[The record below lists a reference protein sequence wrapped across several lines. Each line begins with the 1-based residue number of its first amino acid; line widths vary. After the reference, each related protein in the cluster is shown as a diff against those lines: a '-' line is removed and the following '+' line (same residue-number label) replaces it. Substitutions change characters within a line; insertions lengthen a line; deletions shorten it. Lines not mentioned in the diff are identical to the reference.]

1 MEPETGIEPV
11 ACFITG
17 KPLYQLS
24 YCGAMLERR
33 PFDATFLLLLLMNG
47 LVSMRFL

>member
-1 MEPETGIEPV
+1 
-11 ACFITG
+11 
-17 KPLYQLS
+17 
-24 YCGAMLERR
+24 MLERR